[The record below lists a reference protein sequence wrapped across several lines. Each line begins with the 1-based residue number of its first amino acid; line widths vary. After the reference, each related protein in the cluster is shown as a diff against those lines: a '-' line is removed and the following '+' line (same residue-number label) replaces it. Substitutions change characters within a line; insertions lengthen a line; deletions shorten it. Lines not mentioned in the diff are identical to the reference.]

1 MDKKMKLR
9 DIIGYLDLTKE
20 LETNSPIQIGFTNGG
35 GWDSYTEISTASP
48 LLSAYYDW
56 DITDMGA
63 ELSDDEDPIPVIRVL
78 IRKPDQEA
86 ET

>member
-1 MDKKMKLR
+1 MEKRLKLR

-20 LETNSPIQIGFTNGG
+20 IETNSPIQIGFTNGD

-56 DITDMGA
+56 DITDMGV
-63 ELSDDEDPIPVIRVL
+63 ELSNAEDPIPVIRVL
-78 IRKPDQEA
+78 IRRPE
-86 ET
+86 